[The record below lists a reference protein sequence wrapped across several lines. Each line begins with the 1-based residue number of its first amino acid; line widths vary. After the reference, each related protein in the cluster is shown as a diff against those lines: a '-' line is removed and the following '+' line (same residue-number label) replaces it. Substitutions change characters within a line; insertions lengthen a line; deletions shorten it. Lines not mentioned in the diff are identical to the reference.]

1 MIVYKQTVKDVV
13 TPKKKKS
20 EINRSGTLALVTY
33 NIKRSYEEFNNLTA
47 DNDFPKSKHLTVLT
61 FFFFLRK
68 QTYR

>member
-13 TPKKKKS
+13 TPKKKS

-47 DNDFPKSKHLTVLT
+47 DNDFPKSK
-61 FFFFLRK
+61 
-68 QTYR
+68 QQY